1 MNPKAT
7 TAKPETTGPSPGL
20 RRYLFFTAAMTGAII
35 LIVEI
40 LGAKM
45 LAPYLGTSHFVWTA
59 QIGVTLLSLATGYWF
74 GGWLVDRSQKLGQ
87 LYACIL
93 GAAVYLSGTI
103 MLTEHVAYACLKF
116 KLEVGSILASAFLF
130 FIPLTLLAAV
140 GPFLIRALSHS
151 VQGVGGLAG
160 RLSAVSTFGSVA
172 GTVLIGYVLIPLMP
186 NSVTML
192 VCSLTLIALSFI
204 YFLVWGRKG
213 GSIAPQS
220 TAAIIALGLGAL
232 GVHADS
238 KREFNGQEELLRKN
252 SDFGQLQVIRD
263 TASGNLYYLNDFLT
277 QNTYD
282 PDDKKSVSLFTYMLH
297 GLTQVYREPLQE
309 VLCIGLGV
317 GIVPMEFVRD
327 GCKVDVVEIN
337 PDVVPLAEKY
347 FDLEPQK
354 MGLIIGDGRQ
364 FLNESTKTYD
374 AVILDAFL
382 GDSSPSHL
390 MTKEAFTSMKNRMNP
405 GGVLVINSF
414 GDFAPGKDFFLASL
428 DKTLKAVFQSV
439 KIHHSGNG
447 NIFFVAADVSEL
459 KRVREPDLNRVH
471 SWVSSGAMEAYR
483 RDFDVPNP
491 QHGVV
496 LTDDYNPVDF
506 HDAANREELR
516 RRLAMSMRRK

>member
-74 GGWLVDRSQKLGQ
+74 GGWLVDRSQKLSQ

-103 MLTEHVAYACLKF
+103 MLTERVAYACLKF

-140 GPFLIRALSHS
+140 GPFLIRALSQS

-160 RLSAVSTFGSVA
+160 RLSAVSTFGSVG

-192 VCSLTLIALSFI
+192 VCSLVLIALSFV

-213 GSIAPQS
+213 GSVAPQT
-220 TAAIIALGLGAL
+220 TAAVIALSLGSL
-232 GVHADS
+232 GVYADS
-238 KREFNGQEELLRKN
+238 KREFPGMEELQRSN
-252 SDFGQLQVIRD
+252 SDFGQLQVMRD
-263 TASGNLYYLNDFLT
+263 TNSAKLYYLNDYLW

-282 PDDKKSVSLFTYMLH
+282 PVEKKSVSLFTYMLH

-317 GIVPMEFVRD
+317 GIVPMEFARD
-327 GCKVDVVEIN
+327 GCQVDVVEIN
-337 PDVVPLAEKY
+337 PAVVPVGQKY
-347 FDLEPQK
+347 FDLQTDK
-354 MGLIIGDGRQ
+354 LKLTIGDGRQ
-364 FLNESTKTYD
+364 FLNESTKSYD

-390 MTKEAFTSMKNRMNP
+390 MTREAFISIKNRMKP
-405 GGVLVINSF
+405 DSVLVINSF
-414 GDFAPGKDFFLASL
+414 GNFEPGKDFFVASL
-428 DKTLKAVFQSV
+428 DKTLKAVFKSV
-439 KIHHSGNG
+439 KIHHSGRG
-447 NIFFVAADVSEL
+447 NVFFVASDASDL
-459 KRVREPDLNRVH
+459 KRLREPDLNRVH
-471 SWVSSGAMEAYR
+471 EYNRSEAAYAYR
-483 RDFDVPNP
+483 NDGDTPNP
-491 QHGVV
+491 AHGIV

-506 HDAANREELR
+506 HDAANREDLR
-516 RRLAMSMRRK
+516 RRLAMGMRRK